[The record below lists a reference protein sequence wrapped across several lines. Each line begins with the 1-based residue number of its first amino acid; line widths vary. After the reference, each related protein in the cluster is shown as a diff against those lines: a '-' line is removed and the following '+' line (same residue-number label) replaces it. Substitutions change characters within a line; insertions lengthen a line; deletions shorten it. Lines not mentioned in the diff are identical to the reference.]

1 MELDKKDNE
10 ANSVIHIIETKSTL
24 KNPQVSK
31 SSGWTR
37 EGFICF
43 WIQVH
48 LEHSHFQHSKVY
60 PRKC

>member
-31 SSGWTR
+31 SSG
-37 EGFICF
+37 
-43 WIQVH
+43 
-48 LEHSHFQHSKVY
+48 
-60 PRKC
+60 